1 VRSPDTVLIVPAA
14 GTGSRLR
21 SATPKVLTPV
31 AGIPMIDHI
40 FRLYQD
46 TVRRFVLVVHPSTE
60 PDVRRHCEVQ
70 HHGLDVAL
78 TTQATPTGMLDAILL
93 GSDAAQDAG
102 ADRIWITWCDQ
113 IGVHRS
119 TIATLY
125 RLSEERP
132 QAAMILPTSHGEHP
146 YIHLDRDAQ
155 GRISGIKQRREG
167 DAMPAAGESDMGLFS
182 LSPETY
188 FDTLPRFAGRVPDA
202 ATTGE
207 RNFLPFIPWLV
218 QEGQHVLT
226 FPCTNS
232 MEALGINTP
241 DDKARMEQYLMAQ
254 DRS

>member
-1 VRSPDTVLIVPAA
+1 M
-14 GTGSRLR
+14 
-21 SATPKVLTPV
+21 LTPV
-31 AGIPMIDHI
+31 AGSLMIDHI

-46 TVRRFVLVVHPSTE
+46 TVRRFVLVVHPSAE
-60 PDVRRHCEVQ
+60 QDVRRHCDARHQ
-70 HHGLDVAL
+70 NLDVAL
-78 TTQATPTGMLDAILL
+78 TTQATPTGMLDAILR

-113 IGVHRS
+113 IGVHRN

-132 QAAMILPTSHGEHP
+132 QAALILPTSHGEQP
-146 YIHLDRDAQ
+146 YIHLERDAQ
-155 GRISGIKQRREG
+155 GRISGIRQRREG

-182 LSPETY
+182 LSPEAY
-188 FDTLPRFAGRVPDA
+188 FDTLPRFAAHVPDA
-202 ATTGE
+202 AATGE

-218 QEGQHVLT
+218 RKGQLVLT
-226 FPCTNS
+226 FPCTNN

-241 DDKARMEQYLMAQ
+241 EDKARMEQYLMAQ